1 MSYFLEN
8 EEVEKVEEVK
18 EQDGIASIEPL
29 LDNRIV
35 RAIREMGF
43 EKLSPI
49 QEQAIPYLLQGED
62 IIGQAQTGTGKTA
75 AFGIPAIQHINPDVK
90 KLQTIILCPT
100 RELAIQAAEEL
111 RKIAK
116 YMHGIKV
123 LPVYGGQDISRQ
135 IAGLRGVQI
144 IVGTPGRVM
153 DHMRRRTIK
162 LDLVNMVVLDE
173 ADEMLNMGFRED
185 MELILGQIPGEHQT
199 ALFSATMPKP
209 ILEITDRFQKD
220 AKIVKVAAKEL
231 TIPLVSQKFY
241 RVKNQDKD
249 AACVR
254 LLEYYQPKLTLIFC
268 NTKKKVDEL
277 SDLLKEQGFQAE
289 GLHGDLSQAQRD
301 AVMKRFR
308 NGGTSILIATDVAAR
323 GIDVDDVEAVI
334 NYDIPQDIEYY
345 VHRIGRTG
353 RAGRKGRSF
362 TFANSR
368 EIYKIR
374 EIERVCHTTITEK
387 KLPGAAKVLKAKAD
401 KYLNKAWELHEHED
415 IELMKS
421 FLQRKMEEEGC
432 DALELAAAM
441 LKLQVGDKGE
451 EIAAD
456 EYTKRG
462 NRFGDRGRSGRDDGE
477 GRSFGR
483 GDGSLAVKTGNAED
497 SAAVTEIA
505 ETMAAPVSVRTED
518 AAEMKTVRME
528 ENGAAVTK
536 RRLTANTL
544 GTERREKRKRERN
557 GKSRASVTASPR
569 ENDLNLMRKLVDL
582 PQKPQLCFCGKS
594 CIVREECI
602 GNNRKVC
609 GMKTLKKQIPYI
621 LLGATLLLLLGL
633 NIISQDHWLDSDMA
647 AEMIFSRILSEEHH
661 IFSTTNWYYSTE
673 FRVLYTQ
680 LIMGPLF
687 RICSNWHVI
696 RTITNLV
703 FYGLMLASYYYFMK
717 PLKVS
722 RGLTVLSSCLL
733 LLPFSET
740 MMTHMQMGN
749 TYMSHVILVLWFF
762 GMYLRLCSGEYH
774 AKRKVSLWIFYVL
787 LAIVCGMSG
796 VRYLLALQCPLV
808 LTSFFYLLGGE
819 EFQSFRGEMTKEHF
833 QTLFSTDRM
842 RYFLYS
848 LAGAFFAVVGYGINV
863 VFISHK
869 YVFQTYGATN
879 FIALYHGVLF
889 DRIQNAVGC
898 LLMLFGYIPDKGFLS
913 LRGVVTMAA
922 FVLLGIYGYV
932 TVKSGKMQ
940 RVTGFRSLI
949 TLFLKVSFVLNL
961 FVFIFTTSTMVPRY
975 YITIFIFALPV
986 LCFYLEEEKMPFD
999 RFAVAAL
1006 LTICLILGTGKTV
1019 MSFLTVD
1026 KNETKRP
1033 VAEFLA
1039 GNGYDFGFATYNNA
1053 NIITELT
1060 NGEVEIGNIGDP
1072 EHLEYFKWSSPM
1084 KYYEEGYHAGETFL
1098 LLTAEECAEYAEA
1111 PALNQGEK
1119 VYEDGSYTVYVF
1131 DSTEDLMDCA
1141 VARQ

>member
-8 EEVEKVEEVK
+8 EEEVK
-18 EQDGIASIEPL
+18 EQENLQDGMASIEPL

-100 RELAIQAAEEL
+100 RELAIQASEEL

-153 DHMRRRTIK
+153 DHMRRHTIK

-220 AKIVKVAAKEL
+220 AKLVKVAAKEL

-277 SDLLKEQGFQAE
+277 ADLLKQQGFQAE

-301 AVMKRFR
+301 VAMNRFR
-308 NGGTSILIATDVAAR
+308 NGGASILIATDVAAR

-401 KYLNKAWELHEHED
+401 KYLNNAWELHEHED

-441 LKLQVGDKGE
+441 LKYQVGDKGE

-456 EYTKRG
+456 EYAQR
-462 NRFGDRGRSGRDDGE
+462 RGRFSERGRFNRGSDESRDF
-477 GRSFGR
+477 GRRGGRRGGNGKDSEHRRFGR
-483 GDGSLAVKTGNAED
+483 GDGAGRED
-497 SAAVTEIA
+497 SRDGEKSRFGHSDRRRRGG
-505 ETMAAPVSVRTED
+505 ENRED
-518 AAEMKTVRME
+518 ERKWGDRE
-528 ENGAAVTK
+528 ERERKK
-536 RRLTANTL
+536 RKKKEEPGIGNSFP
-544 GTERREKRKRERN
+544 KRKR
-557 GKSRASVTASPR
+557 
-569 ENDLNLMRKLVDL
+569 
-582 PQKPQLCFCGKS
+582 
-594 CIVREECI
+594 
-602 GNNRKVC
+602 
-609 GMKTLKKQIPYI
+609 
-621 LLGATLLLLLGL
+621 
-633 NIISQDHWLDSDMA
+633 
-647 AEMIFSRILSEEHH
+647 
-661 IFSTTNWYYSTE
+661 
-673 FRVLYTQ
+673 
-680 LIMGPLF
+680 
-687 RICSNWHVI
+687 
-696 RTITNLV
+696 
-703 FYGLMLASYYYFMK
+703 
-717 PLKVS
+717 
-722 RGLTVLSSCLL
+722 
-733 LLPFSET
+733 
-740 MMTHMQMGN
+740 
-749 TYMSHVILVLWFF
+749 
-762 GMYLRLCSGEYH
+762 
-774 AKRKVSLWIFYVL
+774 
-787 LAIVCGMSG
+787 
-796 VRYLLALQCPLV
+796 
-808 LTSFFYLLGGE
+808 
-819 EFQSFRGEMTKEHF
+819 
-833 QTLFSTDRM
+833 
-842 RYFLYS
+842 
-848 LAGAFFAVVGYGINV
+848 
-863 VFISHK
+863 
-869 YVFQTYGATN
+869 
-879 FIALYHGVLF
+879 
-889 DRIQNAVGC
+889 
-898 LLMLFGYIPDKGFLS
+898 
-913 LRGVVTMAA
+913 
-922 FVLLGIYGYV
+922 
-932 TVKSGKMQ
+932 
-940 RVTGFRSLI
+940 
-949 TLFLKVSFVLNL
+949 
-961 FVFIFTTSTMVPRY
+961 
-975 YITIFIFALPV
+975 
-986 LCFYLEEEKMPFD
+986 
-999 RFAVAAL
+999 
-1006 LTICLILGTGKTV
+1006 
-1019 MSFLTVD
+1019 
-1026 KNETKRP
+1026 
-1033 VAEFLA
+1033 
-1039 GNGYDFGFATYNNA
+1039 
-1053 NIITELT
+1053 
-1060 NGEVEIGNIGDP
+1060 
-1072 EHLEYFKWSSPM
+1072 
-1084 KYYEEGYHAGETFL
+1084 
-1098 LLTAEECAEYAEA
+1098 
-1111 PALNQGEK
+1111 
-1119 VYEDGSYTVYVF
+1119 
-1131 DSTEDLMDCA
+1131 
-1141 VARQ
+1141 

>member
-8 EEVEKVEEVK
+8 EEAVK
-18 EQDGIASIEPL
+18 EQEILQDETSVQQENEQEQDGIASIEPL

-153 DHMRRRTIK
+153 DHMRRHTIK

-220 AKIVKVAAKEL
+220 AKLVKVAAKEL

-277 SDLLKEQGFQAE
+277 ADLLKQQGFQAE

-301 AVMKRFR
+301 VAMNRFR
-308 NGGTSILIATDVAAR
+308 NGGASILIATDVAAR

-401 KYLNKAWELHEHED
+401 KYLNNAWELHEHED

-432 DALELAAAM
+432 DALDLAAAM
-441 LKLQVGDKGE
+441 LKYQVGDKGE

-456 EYTKRG
+456 DYVQRRG
-462 NRFGDRGRSGRDDGE
+462 RFGEKGRFGRNDGE
-477 GRSFGR
+477 GRGFGR
-483 GDGSLAVKTGNAED
+483 GDGRRRFSREDGDRRRFGRSDGAGRED
-497 SAAVTEIA
+497 SRDGENSRFGRSDRKRSGRDKKTA
-505 ETMAAPVSVRTED
+505 ERKLTGDR
-518 AAEMKTVRME
+518 E
-528 ENGAAVTK
+528 ERERKK
-536 RRLTANTL
+536 RKKKEEPGIGNSFP
-544 GTERREKRKRERN
+544 KRKR
-557 GKSRASVTASPR
+557 
-569 ENDLNLMRKLVDL
+569 
-582 PQKPQLCFCGKS
+582 
-594 CIVREECI
+594 
-602 GNNRKVC
+602 
-609 GMKTLKKQIPYI
+609 
-621 LLGATLLLLLGL
+621 
-633 NIISQDHWLDSDMA
+633 
-647 AEMIFSRILSEEHH
+647 
-661 IFSTTNWYYSTE
+661 
-673 FRVLYTQ
+673 
-680 LIMGPLF
+680 
-687 RICSNWHVI
+687 
-696 RTITNLV
+696 
-703 FYGLMLASYYYFMK
+703 
-717 PLKVS
+717 
-722 RGLTVLSSCLL
+722 
-733 LLPFSET
+733 
-740 MMTHMQMGN
+740 
-749 TYMSHVILVLWFF
+749 
-762 GMYLRLCSGEYH
+762 
-774 AKRKVSLWIFYVL
+774 
-787 LAIVCGMSG
+787 
-796 VRYLLALQCPLV
+796 
-808 LTSFFYLLGGE
+808 
-819 EFQSFRGEMTKEHF
+819 
-833 QTLFSTDRM
+833 
-842 RYFLYS
+842 
-848 LAGAFFAVVGYGINV
+848 
-863 VFISHK
+863 
-869 YVFQTYGATN
+869 
-879 FIALYHGVLF
+879 
-889 DRIQNAVGC
+889 
-898 LLMLFGYIPDKGFLS
+898 
-913 LRGVVTMAA
+913 
-922 FVLLGIYGYV
+922 
-932 TVKSGKMQ
+932 
-940 RVTGFRSLI
+940 
-949 TLFLKVSFVLNL
+949 
-961 FVFIFTTSTMVPRY
+961 
-975 YITIFIFALPV
+975 
-986 LCFYLEEEKMPFD
+986 
-999 RFAVAAL
+999 
-1006 LTICLILGTGKTV
+1006 
-1019 MSFLTVD
+1019 
-1026 KNETKRP
+1026 
-1033 VAEFLA
+1033 
-1039 GNGYDFGFATYNNA
+1039 
-1053 NIITELT
+1053 
-1060 NGEVEIGNIGDP
+1060 
-1072 EHLEYFKWSSPM
+1072 
-1084 KYYEEGYHAGETFL
+1084 
-1098 LLTAEECAEYAEA
+1098 
-1111 PALNQGEK
+1111 
-1119 VYEDGSYTVYVF
+1119 
-1131 DSTEDLMDCA
+1131 
-1141 VARQ
+1141 

>member
-1 MSYFLEN
+1 MSYFLKN
-8 EEVEKVEEVK
+8 EEVNEEIEEVK
-18 EQDGIASIEPL
+18 AQDGIASIEPL

-209 ILEITDRFQKD
+209 ILEITDRFQND
-220 AKIVKVAAKEL
+220 AKLVKVAAQEL

-401 KYLNKAWELHEHED
+401 KYLNRAWELHEHED

-462 NRFGDRGRSGRDDGE
+462 NRFGDRERSVRGGGE

-483 GDGSLAVKTGNAED
+483 GDGRRRFGREDGERRRFGRGDRDRREDGSTGSGEGRRRRRSDSREDGRKWNDRDRKNAD
-497 SAAVTEIA
+497 RKPS
-505 ETMAAPVSVRTED
+505 
-518 AAEMKTVRME
+518 
-528 ENGAAVTK
+528 
-536 RRLTANTL
+536 
-544 GTERREKRKRERN
+544 TERAERAEREAKKRKKREEPGIGNSFPKRKR
-557 GKSRASVTASPR
+557 S
-569 ENDLNLMRKLVDL
+569 
-582 PQKPQLCFCGKS
+582 
-594 CIVREECI
+594 
-602 GNNRKVC
+602 
-609 GMKTLKKQIPYI
+609 
-621 LLGATLLLLLGL
+621 
-633 NIISQDHWLDSDMA
+633 
-647 AEMIFSRILSEEHH
+647 
-661 IFSTTNWYYSTE
+661 
-673 FRVLYTQ
+673 
-680 LIMGPLF
+680 
-687 RICSNWHVI
+687 
-696 RTITNLV
+696 
-703 FYGLMLASYYYFMK
+703 
-717 PLKVS
+717 
-722 RGLTVLSSCLL
+722 
-733 LLPFSET
+733 
-740 MMTHMQMGN
+740 
-749 TYMSHVILVLWFF
+749 
-762 GMYLRLCSGEYH
+762 
-774 AKRKVSLWIFYVL
+774 
-787 LAIVCGMSG
+787 
-796 VRYLLALQCPLV
+796 
-808 LTSFFYLLGGE
+808 
-819 EFQSFRGEMTKEHF
+819 
-833 QTLFSTDRM
+833 
-842 RYFLYS
+842 
-848 LAGAFFAVVGYGINV
+848 
-863 VFISHK
+863 
-869 YVFQTYGATN
+869 
-879 FIALYHGVLF
+879 
-889 DRIQNAVGC
+889 
-898 LLMLFGYIPDKGFLS
+898 
-913 LRGVVTMAA
+913 
-922 FVLLGIYGYV
+922 
-932 TVKSGKMQ
+932 
-940 RVTGFRSLI
+940 
-949 TLFLKVSFVLNL
+949 
-961 FVFIFTTSTMVPRY
+961 
-975 YITIFIFALPV
+975 
-986 LCFYLEEEKMPFD
+986 
-999 RFAVAAL
+999 
-1006 LTICLILGTGKTV
+1006 
-1019 MSFLTVD
+1019 
-1026 KNETKRP
+1026 
-1033 VAEFLA
+1033 
-1039 GNGYDFGFATYNNA
+1039 
-1053 NIITELT
+1053 
-1060 NGEVEIGNIGDP
+1060 
-1072 EHLEYFKWSSPM
+1072 
-1084 KYYEEGYHAGETFL
+1084 
-1098 LLTAEECAEYAEA
+1098 
-1111 PALNQGEK
+1111 
-1119 VYEDGSYTVYVF
+1119 
-1131 DSTEDLMDCA
+1131 
-1141 VARQ
+1141 

>member
-8 EEVEKVEEVK
+8 EEAVK
-18 EQDGIASIEPL
+18 EQEILQDETGVQQENEQDGIASIEPL

-153 DHMRRRTIK
+153 DHMRRHTIK
-162 LDLVNMVVLDE
+162 LDLVNMVVLEE

-220 AKIVKVAAKEL
+220 AKLVKVAAKEL

-277 SDLLKEQGFQAE
+277 ADLLKQQGFQAE

-301 AVMKRFR
+301 VAMNRFR
-308 NGGTSILIATDVAAR
+308 NGGASILIATDVAAR

-368 EIYKIR
+368 EVYKIR

-401 KYLNKAWELHEHED
+401 KYLNNAWELHEHED

-441 LKLQVGDKGE
+441 LKYQVGDKGE

-456 EYTKRG
+456 EYAQRRG
-462 NRFGDRGRSGRDDGE
+462 RFGERGRFGRGGDEGRNFGRRGGRRRDNGRDDE
-477 GRSFGR
+477 EHRERRRFGR
-483 GDGSLAVKTGNAED
+483 GDGAGRED
-497 SAAVTEIA
+497 SRDGENSRFGRSDRKRSGRDKKTA
-505 ETMAAPVSVRTED
+505 ERKLTGDR
-518 AAEMKTVRME
+518 E
-528 ENGAAVTK
+528 ERERKK
-536 RRLTANTL
+536 RKKKEEPGIGNSFP
-544 GTERREKRKRERN
+544 KRKR
-557 GKSRASVTASPR
+557 
-569 ENDLNLMRKLVDL
+569 
-582 PQKPQLCFCGKS
+582 
-594 CIVREECI
+594 
-602 GNNRKVC
+602 
-609 GMKTLKKQIPYI
+609 
-621 LLGATLLLLLGL
+621 
-633 NIISQDHWLDSDMA
+633 
-647 AEMIFSRILSEEHH
+647 
-661 IFSTTNWYYSTE
+661 
-673 FRVLYTQ
+673 
-680 LIMGPLF
+680 
-687 RICSNWHVI
+687 
-696 RTITNLV
+696 
-703 FYGLMLASYYYFMK
+703 
-717 PLKVS
+717 
-722 RGLTVLSSCLL
+722 
-733 LLPFSET
+733 
-740 MMTHMQMGN
+740 
-749 TYMSHVILVLWFF
+749 
-762 GMYLRLCSGEYH
+762 
-774 AKRKVSLWIFYVL
+774 
-787 LAIVCGMSG
+787 
-796 VRYLLALQCPLV
+796 
-808 LTSFFYLLGGE
+808 
-819 EFQSFRGEMTKEHF
+819 
-833 QTLFSTDRM
+833 
-842 RYFLYS
+842 
-848 LAGAFFAVVGYGINV
+848 
-863 VFISHK
+863 
-869 YVFQTYGATN
+869 
-879 FIALYHGVLF
+879 
-889 DRIQNAVGC
+889 
-898 LLMLFGYIPDKGFLS
+898 
-913 LRGVVTMAA
+913 
-922 FVLLGIYGYV
+922 
-932 TVKSGKMQ
+932 
-940 RVTGFRSLI
+940 
-949 TLFLKVSFVLNL
+949 
-961 FVFIFTTSTMVPRY
+961 
-975 YITIFIFALPV
+975 
-986 LCFYLEEEKMPFD
+986 
-999 RFAVAAL
+999 
-1006 LTICLILGTGKTV
+1006 
-1019 MSFLTVD
+1019 
-1026 KNETKRP
+1026 
-1033 VAEFLA
+1033 
-1039 GNGYDFGFATYNNA
+1039 
-1053 NIITELT
+1053 
-1060 NGEVEIGNIGDP
+1060 
-1072 EHLEYFKWSSPM
+1072 
-1084 KYYEEGYHAGETFL
+1084 
-1098 LLTAEECAEYAEA
+1098 
-1111 PALNQGEK
+1111 
-1119 VYEDGSYTVYVF
+1119 
-1131 DSTEDLMDCA
+1131 
-1141 VARQ
+1141 

>member
-1 MSYFLEN
+1 MSYFLKNEEVN
-8 EEVEKVEEVK
+8 EEVEEVK
-18 EQDGIASIEPL
+18 AQDGIASIEPL

-209 ILEITDRFQKD
+209 ILEITDRFQND
-220 AKIVKVAAKEL
+220 AKLVKVAAQEL

-368 EIYKIR
+368 EIGKIR

-415 IELMKS
+415 VELMKS

-432 DALELAAAM
+432 DALDLAAAM
-441 LKLQVGDKGE
+441 LKYQVGDKGE

-456 EYTKRG
+456 EYAQRRG
-462 NRFGDRGRSGRDDGE
+462 RFGERGRFGRGGDEGRNFGRRGGRRRDNGRDDE
-477 GRSFGR
+477 EHRERRRFGR
-483 GDGSLAVKTGNAED
+483 GDGAGRED
-497 SAAVTEIA
+497 SRDGENSRFGRSDRKRSGRDKKTA
-505 ETMAAPVSVRTED
+505 ERKLTGDR
-518 AAEMKTVRME
+518 E
-528 ENGAAVTK
+528 ERERKK
-536 RRLTANTL
+536 RKKKEEPGIGNSFP
-544 GTERREKRKRERN
+544 KRKR
-557 GKSRASVTASPR
+557 
-569 ENDLNLMRKLVDL
+569 
-582 PQKPQLCFCGKS
+582 
-594 CIVREECI
+594 
-602 GNNRKVC
+602 
-609 GMKTLKKQIPYI
+609 
-621 LLGATLLLLLGL
+621 
-633 NIISQDHWLDSDMA
+633 
-647 AEMIFSRILSEEHH
+647 
-661 IFSTTNWYYSTE
+661 
-673 FRVLYTQ
+673 
-680 LIMGPLF
+680 
-687 RICSNWHVI
+687 
-696 RTITNLV
+696 
-703 FYGLMLASYYYFMK
+703 
-717 PLKVS
+717 
-722 RGLTVLSSCLL
+722 
-733 LLPFSET
+733 
-740 MMTHMQMGN
+740 
-749 TYMSHVILVLWFF
+749 
-762 GMYLRLCSGEYH
+762 
-774 AKRKVSLWIFYVL
+774 
-787 LAIVCGMSG
+787 
-796 VRYLLALQCPLV
+796 
-808 LTSFFYLLGGE
+808 
-819 EFQSFRGEMTKEHF
+819 
-833 QTLFSTDRM
+833 
-842 RYFLYS
+842 
-848 LAGAFFAVVGYGINV
+848 
-863 VFISHK
+863 
-869 YVFQTYGATN
+869 
-879 FIALYHGVLF
+879 
-889 DRIQNAVGC
+889 
-898 LLMLFGYIPDKGFLS
+898 
-913 LRGVVTMAA
+913 
-922 FVLLGIYGYV
+922 
-932 TVKSGKMQ
+932 
-940 RVTGFRSLI
+940 
-949 TLFLKVSFVLNL
+949 
-961 FVFIFTTSTMVPRY
+961 
-975 YITIFIFALPV
+975 
-986 LCFYLEEEKMPFD
+986 
-999 RFAVAAL
+999 
-1006 LTICLILGTGKTV
+1006 
-1019 MSFLTVD
+1019 
-1026 KNETKRP
+1026 
-1033 VAEFLA
+1033 
-1039 GNGYDFGFATYNNA
+1039 
-1053 NIITELT
+1053 
-1060 NGEVEIGNIGDP
+1060 
-1072 EHLEYFKWSSPM
+1072 
-1084 KYYEEGYHAGETFL
+1084 
-1098 LLTAEECAEYAEA
+1098 
-1111 PALNQGEK
+1111 
-1119 VYEDGSYTVYVF
+1119 
-1131 DSTEDLMDCA
+1131 
-1141 VARQ
+1141 

>member
-209 ILEITDRFQKD
+209 ILEITDRFQND
-220 AKIVKVAAKEL
+220 AKLVKVAAQEL

-401 KYLNKAWELHEHED
+401 KYLNRAWELHEHED

-483 GDGSLAVKTGNAED
+483 GDGRRRFGRGDRDRRDNGSTGSGEDRRRRRSDSREDGRKWNDRDRKNAD
-497 SAAVTEIA
+497 RKLSAERA
-505 ETMAAPVSVRTED
+505 EREAKKR
-518 AAEMKTVRME
+518 KKRE
-528 ENGAAVTK
+528 EPGIGNSFP
-536 RRLTANTL
+536 
-544 GTERREKRKRERN
+544 KRKR
-557 GKSRASVTASPR
+557 S
-569 ENDLNLMRKLVDL
+569 
-582 PQKPQLCFCGKS
+582 
-594 CIVREECI
+594 
-602 GNNRKVC
+602 
-609 GMKTLKKQIPYI
+609 
-621 LLGATLLLLLGL
+621 
-633 NIISQDHWLDSDMA
+633 
-647 AEMIFSRILSEEHH
+647 
-661 IFSTTNWYYSTE
+661 
-673 FRVLYTQ
+673 
-680 LIMGPLF
+680 
-687 RICSNWHVI
+687 
-696 RTITNLV
+696 
-703 FYGLMLASYYYFMK
+703 
-717 PLKVS
+717 
-722 RGLTVLSSCLL
+722 
-733 LLPFSET
+733 
-740 MMTHMQMGN
+740 
-749 TYMSHVILVLWFF
+749 
-762 GMYLRLCSGEYH
+762 
-774 AKRKVSLWIFYVL
+774 
-787 LAIVCGMSG
+787 
-796 VRYLLALQCPLV
+796 
-808 LTSFFYLLGGE
+808 
-819 EFQSFRGEMTKEHF
+819 
-833 QTLFSTDRM
+833 
-842 RYFLYS
+842 
-848 LAGAFFAVVGYGINV
+848 
-863 VFISHK
+863 
-869 YVFQTYGATN
+869 
-879 FIALYHGVLF
+879 
-889 DRIQNAVGC
+889 
-898 LLMLFGYIPDKGFLS
+898 
-913 LRGVVTMAA
+913 
-922 FVLLGIYGYV
+922 
-932 TVKSGKMQ
+932 
-940 RVTGFRSLI
+940 
-949 TLFLKVSFVLNL
+949 
-961 FVFIFTTSTMVPRY
+961 
-975 YITIFIFALPV
+975 
-986 LCFYLEEEKMPFD
+986 
-999 RFAVAAL
+999 
-1006 LTICLILGTGKTV
+1006 
-1019 MSFLTVD
+1019 
-1026 KNETKRP
+1026 
-1033 VAEFLA
+1033 
-1039 GNGYDFGFATYNNA
+1039 
-1053 NIITELT
+1053 
-1060 NGEVEIGNIGDP
+1060 
-1072 EHLEYFKWSSPM
+1072 
-1084 KYYEEGYHAGETFL
+1084 
-1098 LLTAEECAEYAEA
+1098 
-1111 PALNQGEK
+1111 
-1119 VYEDGSYTVYVF
+1119 
-1131 DSTEDLMDCA
+1131 
-1141 VARQ
+1141 

>member
-1 MSYFLEN
+1 MSYFLKNEEVN
-8 EEVEKVEEVK
+8 EEVEEVK
-18 EQDGIASIEPL
+18 AQDGIASIEPL

-209 ILEITDRFQKD
+209 ILEITDRFQND
-220 AKIVKVAAKEL
+220 AKLVKVAAQEL

-368 EIYKIR
+368 ETYKIR

-401 KYLNKAWELHEHED
+401 KYLNRAWELHEHED

-421 FLQRKMEEEGC
+421 FLQRKMEEEDC

-462 NRFGDRGRSGRDDGE
+462 NRFGDRDRSVRGGGE

-483 GDGSLAVKTGNAED
+483 GDGRRRFGRVDRDHREDGSTGSGEGRRRRRSDSREDGRKWNDRDRKNAD
-497 SAAVTEIA
+497 HKPSAERA
-505 ETMAAPVSVRTED
+505 EREAKKR
-518 AAEMKTVRME
+518 KKRE
-528 ENGAAVTK
+528 EPGIGNSFP
-536 RRLTANTL
+536 
-544 GTERREKRKRERN
+544 KRKR
-557 GKSRASVTASPR
+557 S
-569 ENDLNLMRKLVDL
+569 
-582 PQKPQLCFCGKS
+582 
-594 CIVREECI
+594 
-602 GNNRKVC
+602 
-609 GMKTLKKQIPYI
+609 
-621 LLGATLLLLLGL
+621 
-633 NIISQDHWLDSDMA
+633 
-647 AEMIFSRILSEEHH
+647 
-661 IFSTTNWYYSTE
+661 
-673 FRVLYTQ
+673 
-680 LIMGPLF
+680 
-687 RICSNWHVI
+687 
-696 RTITNLV
+696 
-703 FYGLMLASYYYFMK
+703 
-717 PLKVS
+717 
-722 RGLTVLSSCLL
+722 
-733 LLPFSET
+733 
-740 MMTHMQMGN
+740 
-749 TYMSHVILVLWFF
+749 
-762 GMYLRLCSGEYH
+762 
-774 AKRKVSLWIFYVL
+774 
-787 LAIVCGMSG
+787 
-796 VRYLLALQCPLV
+796 
-808 LTSFFYLLGGE
+808 
-819 EFQSFRGEMTKEHF
+819 
-833 QTLFSTDRM
+833 
-842 RYFLYS
+842 
-848 LAGAFFAVVGYGINV
+848 
-863 VFISHK
+863 
-869 YVFQTYGATN
+869 
-879 FIALYHGVLF
+879 
-889 DRIQNAVGC
+889 
-898 LLMLFGYIPDKGFLS
+898 
-913 LRGVVTMAA
+913 
-922 FVLLGIYGYV
+922 
-932 TVKSGKMQ
+932 
-940 RVTGFRSLI
+940 
-949 TLFLKVSFVLNL
+949 
-961 FVFIFTTSTMVPRY
+961 
-975 YITIFIFALPV
+975 
-986 LCFYLEEEKMPFD
+986 
-999 RFAVAAL
+999 
-1006 LTICLILGTGKTV
+1006 
-1019 MSFLTVD
+1019 
-1026 KNETKRP
+1026 
-1033 VAEFLA
+1033 
-1039 GNGYDFGFATYNNA
+1039 
-1053 NIITELT
+1053 
-1060 NGEVEIGNIGDP
+1060 
-1072 EHLEYFKWSSPM
+1072 
-1084 KYYEEGYHAGETFL
+1084 
-1098 LLTAEECAEYAEA
+1098 
-1111 PALNQGEK
+1111 
-1119 VYEDGSYTVYVF
+1119 
-1131 DSTEDLMDCA
+1131 
-1141 VARQ
+1141 

>member
-8 EEVEKVEEVK
+8 EEVEKVEEGK

-209 ILEITDRFQKD
+209 ILEITDRFQND
-220 AKIVKVAAKEL
+220 AKLVKVAAQEL

-462 NRFGDRGRSGRDDGE
+462 NRFGDRDRSVRGGGE

-483 GDGSLAVKTGNAED
+483 GDG
-497 SAAVTEIA
+497 
-505 ETMAAPVSVRTED
+505 
-518 AAEMKTVRME
+518 
-528 ENGAAVTK
+528 
-536 RRLTANTL
+536 RRRF
-544 GTERREKRKRERN
+544 GRGDRDRREDGSIGSGEDRRRRRSDSREDGRKWNDRDRKNADRKLSAERAEREAKKRKKREEPGIGNSFPKRKR
-557 GKSRASVTASPR
+557 S
-569 ENDLNLMRKLVDL
+569 
-582 PQKPQLCFCGKS
+582 
-594 CIVREECI
+594 
-602 GNNRKVC
+602 
-609 GMKTLKKQIPYI
+609 
-621 LLGATLLLLLGL
+621 
-633 NIISQDHWLDSDMA
+633 
-647 AEMIFSRILSEEHH
+647 
-661 IFSTTNWYYSTE
+661 
-673 FRVLYTQ
+673 
-680 LIMGPLF
+680 
-687 RICSNWHVI
+687 
-696 RTITNLV
+696 
-703 FYGLMLASYYYFMK
+703 
-717 PLKVS
+717 
-722 RGLTVLSSCLL
+722 
-733 LLPFSET
+733 
-740 MMTHMQMGN
+740 
-749 TYMSHVILVLWFF
+749 
-762 GMYLRLCSGEYH
+762 
-774 AKRKVSLWIFYVL
+774 
-787 LAIVCGMSG
+787 
-796 VRYLLALQCPLV
+796 
-808 LTSFFYLLGGE
+808 
-819 EFQSFRGEMTKEHF
+819 
-833 QTLFSTDRM
+833 
-842 RYFLYS
+842 
-848 LAGAFFAVVGYGINV
+848 
-863 VFISHK
+863 
-869 YVFQTYGATN
+869 
-879 FIALYHGVLF
+879 
-889 DRIQNAVGC
+889 
-898 LLMLFGYIPDKGFLS
+898 
-913 LRGVVTMAA
+913 
-922 FVLLGIYGYV
+922 
-932 TVKSGKMQ
+932 
-940 RVTGFRSLI
+940 
-949 TLFLKVSFVLNL
+949 
-961 FVFIFTTSTMVPRY
+961 
-975 YITIFIFALPV
+975 
-986 LCFYLEEEKMPFD
+986 
-999 RFAVAAL
+999 
-1006 LTICLILGTGKTV
+1006 
-1019 MSFLTVD
+1019 
-1026 KNETKRP
+1026 
-1033 VAEFLA
+1033 
-1039 GNGYDFGFATYNNA
+1039 
-1053 NIITELT
+1053 
-1060 NGEVEIGNIGDP
+1060 
-1072 EHLEYFKWSSPM
+1072 
-1084 KYYEEGYHAGETFL
+1084 
-1098 LLTAEECAEYAEA
+1098 
-1111 PALNQGEK
+1111 
-1119 VYEDGSYTVYVF
+1119 
-1131 DSTEDLMDCA
+1131 
-1141 VARQ
+1141 

>member
-1 MSYFLEN
+1 VSYFLKN
-8 EEVEKVEEVK
+8 EEVNEEVEEVK

-209 ILEITDRFQKD
+209 ILEITDRFQND
-220 AKIVKVAAKEL
+220 AKLVKVAAQEL

-432 DALELAAAM
+432 DALELAAVM

-462 NRFGDRGRSGRDDGE
+462 NRFGDRGRSGRGGGE
-477 GRSFGR
+477 GRGFGR
-483 GDGSLAVKTGNAED
+483 GDGRRKLGREDGDRRRFGRSDRDRRDDGSTGSGEDRRRRRDENREDGRKWGGHEDGRKWNGRNRKNAD
-497 SAAVTEIA
+497 GK
-505 ETMAAPVSVRTED
+505 PSVERVGRE
-518 AAEMKTVRME
+518 AKKRKKQE
-528 ENGAAVTK
+528 EPGIGNSFP
-536 RRLTANTL
+536 
-544 GTERREKRKRERN
+544 KRKR
-557 GKSRASVTASPR
+557 
-569 ENDLNLMRKLVDL
+569 
-582 PQKPQLCFCGKS
+582 
-594 CIVREECI
+594 
-602 GNNRKVC
+602 
-609 GMKTLKKQIPYI
+609 
-621 LLGATLLLLLGL
+621 
-633 NIISQDHWLDSDMA
+633 
-647 AEMIFSRILSEEHH
+647 
-661 IFSTTNWYYSTE
+661 
-673 FRVLYTQ
+673 
-680 LIMGPLF
+680 
-687 RICSNWHVI
+687 
-696 RTITNLV
+696 
-703 FYGLMLASYYYFMK
+703 
-717 PLKVS
+717 
-722 RGLTVLSSCLL
+722 
-733 LLPFSET
+733 
-740 MMTHMQMGN
+740 
-749 TYMSHVILVLWFF
+749 
-762 GMYLRLCSGEYH
+762 
-774 AKRKVSLWIFYVL
+774 
-787 LAIVCGMSG
+787 
-796 VRYLLALQCPLV
+796 
-808 LTSFFYLLGGE
+808 
-819 EFQSFRGEMTKEHF
+819 
-833 QTLFSTDRM
+833 
-842 RYFLYS
+842 
-848 LAGAFFAVVGYGINV
+848 
-863 VFISHK
+863 
-869 YVFQTYGATN
+869 
-879 FIALYHGVLF
+879 
-889 DRIQNAVGC
+889 
-898 LLMLFGYIPDKGFLS
+898 
-913 LRGVVTMAA
+913 
-922 FVLLGIYGYV
+922 
-932 TVKSGKMQ
+932 
-940 RVTGFRSLI
+940 
-949 TLFLKVSFVLNL
+949 
-961 FVFIFTTSTMVPRY
+961 
-975 YITIFIFALPV
+975 
-986 LCFYLEEEKMPFD
+986 
-999 RFAVAAL
+999 
-1006 LTICLILGTGKTV
+1006 
-1019 MSFLTVD
+1019 
-1026 KNETKRP
+1026 
-1033 VAEFLA
+1033 
-1039 GNGYDFGFATYNNA
+1039 
-1053 NIITELT
+1053 
-1060 NGEVEIGNIGDP
+1060 
-1072 EHLEYFKWSSPM
+1072 
-1084 KYYEEGYHAGETFL
+1084 
-1098 LLTAEECAEYAEA
+1098 
-1111 PALNQGEK
+1111 
-1119 VYEDGSYTVYVF
+1119 
-1131 DSTEDLMDCA
+1131 
-1141 VARQ
+1141 

>member
-209 ILEITDRFQKD
+209 ILEITDRFQND
-220 AKIVKVAAKEL
+220 AKLVKVAAQEL

-421 FLQRKMEEEGC
+421 FLQRKIEEEGC
-432 DALELAAAM
+432 DALELAASM

-456 EYTKRG
+456 EYTRRG
-462 NRFGDRGRSGRDDGE
+462 NRFGDRDRSVRGGGE

-483 GDGSLAVKTGNAED
+483 GDG
-497 SAAVTEIA
+497 
-505 ETMAAPVSVRTED
+505 
-518 AAEMKTVRME
+518 
-528 ENGAAVTK
+528 
-536 RRLTANTL
+536 RRRF
-544 GTERREKRKRERN
+544 GRGDRDRREDGSIGSGEGRRRRRSDSREDGRKWNDHDRKNADRKPSAERAEREAKKRKKREEPGIGNSFPKRKR
-557 GKSRASVTASPR
+557 S
-569 ENDLNLMRKLVDL
+569 
-582 PQKPQLCFCGKS
+582 
-594 CIVREECI
+594 
-602 GNNRKVC
+602 
-609 GMKTLKKQIPYI
+609 
-621 LLGATLLLLLGL
+621 
-633 NIISQDHWLDSDMA
+633 
-647 AEMIFSRILSEEHH
+647 
-661 IFSTTNWYYSTE
+661 
-673 FRVLYTQ
+673 
-680 LIMGPLF
+680 
-687 RICSNWHVI
+687 
-696 RTITNLV
+696 
-703 FYGLMLASYYYFMK
+703 
-717 PLKVS
+717 
-722 RGLTVLSSCLL
+722 
-733 LLPFSET
+733 
-740 MMTHMQMGN
+740 
-749 TYMSHVILVLWFF
+749 
-762 GMYLRLCSGEYH
+762 
-774 AKRKVSLWIFYVL
+774 
-787 LAIVCGMSG
+787 
-796 VRYLLALQCPLV
+796 
-808 LTSFFYLLGGE
+808 
-819 EFQSFRGEMTKEHF
+819 
-833 QTLFSTDRM
+833 
-842 RYFLYS
+842 
-848 LAGAFFAVVGYGINV
+848 
-863 VFISHK
+863 
-869 YVFQTYGATN
+869 
-879 FIALYHGVLF
+879 
-889 DRIQNAVGC
+889 
-898 LLMLFGYIPDKGFLS
+898 
-913 LRGVVTMAA
+913 
-922 FVLLGIYGYV
+922 
-932 TVKSGKMQ
+932 
-940 RVTGFRSLI
+940 
-949 TLFLKVSFVLNL
+949 
-961 FVFIFTTSTMVPRY
+961 
-975 YITIFIFALPV
+975 
-986 LCFYLEEEKMPFD
+986 
-999 RFAVAAL
+999 
-1006 LTICLILGTGKTV
+1006 
-1019 MSFLTVD
+1019 
-1026 KNETKRP
+1026 
-1033 VAEFLA
+1033 
-1039 GNGYDFGFATYNNA
+1039 
-1053 NIITELT
+1053 
-1060 NGEVEIGNIGDP
+1060 
-1072 EHLEYFKWSSPM
+1072 
-1084 KYYEEGYHAGETFL
+1084 
-1098 LLTAEECAEYAEA
+1098 
-1111 PALNQGEK
+1111 
-1119 VYEDGSYTVYVF
+1119 
-1131 DSTEDLMDCA
+1131 
-1141 VARQ
+1141 

>member
-1 MSYFLEN
+1 MSYFLKN
-8 EEVEKVEEVK
+8 EEVNEEVEEVK

-209 ILEITDRFQKD
+209 ILEITDRFQND
-220 AKIVKVAAKEL
+220 AKLVKVAAQEL

-277 SDLLKEQGFQAE
+277 SDLLREQGFQAE

-432 DALELAAAM
+432 DALELAAVM

-462 NRFGDRGRSGRDDGE
+462 NRFGDRGRSGRGDGE

-483 GDGSLAVKTGNAED
+483 GDGRRKLGREDGDRRGFGRSDRDRRDDGSTGSGEDRRHRRDENREDGRKWGGHEDGRKWNGRNRKNAD
-497 SAAVTEIA
+497 GK
-505 ETMAAPVSVRTED
+505 PSVERVGRE
-518 AAEMKTVRME
+518 AKKRKKQE
-528 ENGAAVTK
+528 EPGIGNSFP
-536 RRLTANTL
+536 
-544 GTERREKRKRERN
+544 KRKR
-557 GKSRASVTASPR
+557 
-569 ENDLNLMRKLVDL
+569 
-582 PQKPQLCFCGKS
+582 
-594 CIVREECI
+594 
-602 GNNRKVC
+602 
-609 GMKTLKKQIPYI
+609 
-621 LLGATLLLLLGL
+621 
-633 NIISQDHWLDSDMA
+633 
-647 AEMIFSRILSEEHH
+647 
-661 IFSTTNWYYSTE
+661 
-673 FRVLYTQ
+673 
-680 LIMGPLF
+680 
-687 RICSNWHVI
+687 
-696 RTITNLV
+696 
-703 FYGLMLASYYYFMK
+703 
-717 PLKVS
+717 
-722 RGLTVLSSCLL
+722 
-733 LLPFSET
+733 
-740 MMTHMQMGN
+740 
-749 TYMSHVILVLWFF
+749 
-762 GMYLRLCSGEYH
+762 
-774 AKRKVSLWIFYVL
+774 
-787 LAIVCGMSG
+787 
-796 VRYLLALQCPLV
+796 
-808 LTSFFYLLGGE
+808 
-819 EFQSFRGEMTKEHF
+819 
-833 QTLFSTDRM
+833 
-842 RYFLYS
+842 
-848 LAGAFFAVVGYGINV
+848 
-863 VFISHK
+863 
-869 YVFQTYGATN
+869 
-879 FIALYHGVLF
+879 
-889 DRIQNAVGC
+889 
-898 LLMLFGYIPDKGFLS
+898 
-913 LRGVVTMAA
+913 
-922 FVLLGIYGYV
+922 
-932 TVKSGKMQ
+932 
-940 RVTGFRSLI
+940 
-949 TLFLKVSFVLNL
+949 
-961 FVFIFTTSTMVPRY
+961 
-975 YITIFIFALPV
+975 
-986 LCFYLEEEKMPFD
+986 
-999 RFAVAAL
+999 
-1006 LTICLILGTGKTV
+1006 
-1019 MSFLTVD
+1019 
-1026 KNETKRP
+1026 
-1033 VAEFLA
+1033 
-1039 GNGYDFGFATYNNA
+1039 
-1053 NIITELT
+1053 
-1060 NGEVEIGNIGDP
+1060 
-1072 EHLEYFKWSSPM
+1072 
-1084 KYYEEGYHAGETFL
+1084 
-1098 LLTAEECAEYAEA
+1098 
-1111 PALNQGEK
+1111 
-1119 VYEDGSYTVYVF
+1119 
-1131 DSTEDLMDCA
+1131 
-1141 VARQ
+1141 

>member
-8 EEVEKVEEVK
+8 EEAVK
-18 EQDGIASIEPL
+18 EQEILQDETSVQQENEQDGIASIEPL

-153 DHMRRRTIK
+153 DHMRRHTIK

-220 AKIVKVAAKEL
+220 AKLVKVAAKEL

-277 SDLLKEQGFQAE
+277 ADLLKQQGFQAE

-301 AVMKRFR
+301 VAMNRFR
-308 NGGTSILIATDVAAR
+308 NGGASILIATDVAAR

-345 VHRIGRTG
+345 VHRIGRPG

-368 EIYKIR
+368 EIGKIR

-415 IELMKS
+415 VELMKS

-432 DALELAAAM
+432 DALDLAAAM
-441 LKLQVGDKGE
+441 LKYQVGDKGE

-456 EYTKRG
+456 DYVQRRG
-462 NRFGDRGRSGRDDGE
+462 RFGEKGRFGRNDGE
-477 GRSFGR
+477 GRGFGR
-483 GDGSLAVKTGNAED
+483 GDGRRRYSREDGDHRRFGRSDRDRRDDGSTGSGEDRRRRRDENREDGRKWGGRDRKAADRKYSGDRAEREVK
-497 SAAVTEIA
+497 
-505 ETMAAPVSVRTED
+505 
-518 AAEMKTVRME
+518 
-528 ENGAAVTK
+528 
-536 RRLTANTL
+536 
-544 GTERREKRKRERN
+544 KRK
-557 GKSRASVTASPR
+557 K
-569 ENDLNLMRKLVDL
+569 
-582 PQKPQLCFCGKS
+582 
-594 CIVREECI
+594 REEPGI
-602 GNNRKVC
+602 GNSF
-609 GMKTLKKQIPYI
+609 P
-621 LLGATLLLLLGL
+621 
-633 NIISQDHWLDSDMA
+633 
-647 AEMIFSRILSEEHH
+647 
-661 IFSTTNWYYSTE
+661 
-673 FRVLYTQ
+673 
-680 LIMGPLF
+680 
-687 RICSNWHVI
+687 
-696 RTITNLV
+696 
-703 FYGLMLASYYYFMK
+703 
-717 PLKVS
+717 
-722 RGLTVLSSCLL
+722 
-733 LLPFSET
+733 
-740 MMTHMQMGN
+740 
-749 TYMSHVILVLWFF
+749 
-762 GMYLRLCSGEYH
+762 
-774 AKRKVSLWIFYVL
+774 KRK
-787 LAIVCGMSG
+787 
-796 VRYLLALQCPLV
+796 
-808 LTSFFYLLGGE
+808 
-819 EFQSFRGEMTKEHF
+819 K
-833 QTLFSTDRM
+833 
-842 RYFLYS
+842 
-848 LAGAFFAVVGYGINV
+848 
-863 VFISHK
+863 
-869 YVFQTYGATN
+869 
-879 FIALYHGVLF
+879 
-889 DRIQNAVGC
+889 
-898 LLMLFGYIPDKGFLS
+898 
-913 LRGVVTMAA
+913 
-922 FVLLGIYGYV
+922 
-932 TVKSGKMQ
+932 
-940 RVTGFRSLI
+940 
-949 TLFLKVSFVLNL
+949 LK
-961 FVFIFTTSTMVPRY
+961 
-975 YITIFIFALPV
+975 
-986 LCFYLEEEKMPFD
+986 
-999 RFAVAAL
+999 
-1006 LTICLILGTGKTV
+1006 
-1019 MSFLTVD
+1019 
-1026 KNETKRP
+1026 
-1033 VAEFLA
+1033 
-1039 GNGYDFGFATYNNA
+1039 
-1053 NIITELT
+1053 
-1060 NGEVEIGNIGDP
+1060 
-1072 EHLEYFKWSSPM
+1072 
-1084 KYYEEGYHAGETFL
+1084 
-1098 LLTAEECAEYAEA
+1098 
-1111 PALNQGEK
+1111 
-1119 VYEDGSYTVYVF
+1119 
-1131 DSTEDLMDCA
+1131 
-1141 VARQ
+1141 

>member
-144 IVGTPGRVM
+144 IGGTPGRVM

-209 ILEITDRFQKD
+209 ILELTDRFQND
-220 AKIVKVAAKEL
+220 AKLVKVAAQEL

-462 NRFGDRGRSGRDDGE
+462 NRFGDRGRSGRGDGE
-477 GRSFGR
+477 VRSFHRGDGRRRFGREDGERRRFGR
-483 GDGSLAVKTGNAED
+483 GDRHHREDGSAGSGEGRRRRRSDSREDGRKWNDRDRKTADRKPSAERAEREAKKRKKREEPGIGN
-497 SAAVTEIA
+497 SF
-505 ETMAAPVSVRTED
+505 P
-518 AAEMKTVRME
+518 
-528 ENGAAVTK
+528 
-536 RRLTANTL
+536 
-544 GTERREKRKRERN
+544 KRKR
-557 GKSRASVTASPR
+557 S
-569 ENDLNLMRKLVDL
+569 
-582 PQKPQLCFCGKS
+582 
-594 CIVREECI
+594 
-602 GNNRKVC
+602 
-609 GMKTLKKQIPYI
+609 
-621 LLGATLLLLLGL
+621 
-633 NIISQDHWLDSDMA
+633 
-647 AEMIFSRILSEEHH
+647 
-661 IFSTTNWYYSTE
+661 
-673 FRVLYTQ
+673 
-680 LIMGPLF
+680 
-687 RICSNWHVI
+687 
-696 RTITNLV
+696 
-703 FYGLMLASYYYFMK
+703 
-717 PLKVS
+717 
-722 RGLTVLSSCLL
+722 
-733 LLPFSET
+733 
-740 MMTHMQMGN
+740 
-749 TYMSHVILVLWFF
+749 
-762 GMYLRLCSGEYH
+762 
-774 AKRKVSLWIFYVL
+774 
-787 LAIVCGMSG
+787 
-796 VRYLLALQCPLV
+796 
-808 LTSFFYLLGGE
+808 
-819 EFQSFRGEMTKEHF
+819 
-833 QTLFSTDRM
+833 
-842 RYFLYS
+842 
-848 LAGAFFAVVGYGINV
+848 
-863 VFISHK
+863 
-869 YVFQTYGATN
+869 
-879 FIALYHGVLF
+879 
-889 DRIQNAVGC
+889 
-898 LLMLFGYIPDKGFLS
+898 
-913 LRGVVTMAA
+913 
-922 FVLLGIYGYV
+922 
-932 TVKSGKMQ
+932 
-940 RVTGFRSLI
+940 
-949 TLFLKVSFVLNL
+949 
-961 FVFIFTTSTMVPRY
+961 
-975 YITIFIFALPV
+975 
-986 LCFYLEEEKMPFD
+986 
-999 RFAVAAL
+999 
-1006 LTICLILGTGKTV
+1006 
-1019 MSFLTVD
+1019 
-1026 KNETKRP
+1026 
-1033 VAEFLA
+1033 
-1039 GNGYDFGFATYNNA
+1039 
-1053 NIITELT
+1053 
-1060 NGEVEIGNIGDP
+1060 
-1072 EHLEYFKWSSPM
+1072 
-1084 KYYEEGYHAGETFL
+1084 
-1098 LLTAEECAEYAEA
+1098 
-1111 PALNQGEK
+1111 
-1119 VYEDGSYTVYVF
+1119 
-1131 DSTEDLMDCA
+1131 
-1141 VARQ
+1141 

>member
-1 MSYFLEN
+1 MSYFLKNEEVN
-8 EEVEKVEEVK
+8 EEVEEVK
-18 EQDGIASIEPL
+18 AQDGIASIEPL

-209 ILEITDRFQKD
+209 ILEITDRFQND
-220 AKIVKVAAKEL
+220 AKLVKVAAQEL

-401 KYLNKAWELHEHED
+401 KYLNRAWELHEHED

-451 EIAAD
+451 EIASD

-462 NRFGDRGRSGRDDGE
+462 NRFGDRERSVRGGGE

-483 GDGSLAVKTGNAED
+483 GDGRRRFGRVDRDHREDGSTGSGEGRRRRRSDSREDGRKWNDRDRKNAD
-497 SAAVTEIA
+497 HKPSAERA
-505 ETMAAPVSVRTED
+505 EREAKKR
-518 AAEMKTVRME
+518 KKRE
-528 ENGAAVTK
+528 EPGIGNSFP
-536 RRLTANTL
+536 
-544 GTERREKRKRERN
+544 KRKR
-557 GKSRASVTASPR
+557 S
-569 ENDLNLMRKLVDL
+569 
-582 PQKPQLCFCGKS
+582 
-594 CIVREECI
+594 
-602 GNNRKVC
+602 
-609 GMKTLKKQIPYI
+609 
-621 LLGATLLLLLGL
+621 
-633 NIISQDHWLDSDMA
+633 
-647 AEMIFSRILSEEHH
+647 
-661 IFSTTNWYYSTE
+661 
-673 FRVLYTQ
+673 
-680 LIMGPLF
+680 
-687 RICSNWHVI
+687 
-696 RTITNLV
+696 
-703 FYGLMLASYYYFMK
+703 
-717 PLKVS
+717 
-722 RGLTVLSSCLL
+722 
-733 LLPFSET
+733 
-740 MMTHMQMGN
+740 
-749 TYMSHVILVLWFF
+749 
-762 GMYLRLCSGEYH
+762 
-774 AKRKVSLWIFYVL
+774 
-787 LAIVCGMSG
+787 
-796 VRYLLALQCPLV
+796 
-808 LTSFFYLLGGE
+808 
-819 EFQSFRGEMTKEHF
+819 
-833 QTLFSTDRM
+833 
-842 RYFLYS
+842 
-848 LAGAFFAVVGYGINV
+848 
-863 VFISHK
+863 
-869 YVFQTYGATN
+869 
-879 FIALYHGVLF
+879 
-889 DRIQNAVGC
+889 
-898 LLMLFGYIPDKGFLS
+898 
-913 LRGVVTMAA
+913 
-922 FVLLGIYGYV
+922 
-932 TVKSGKMQ
+932 
-940 RVTGFRSLI
+940 
-949 TLFLKVSFVLNL
+949 
-961 FVFIFTTSTMVPRY
+961 
-975 YITIFIFALPV
+975 
-986 LCFYLEEEKMPFD
+986 
-999 RFAVAAL
+999 
-1006 LTICLILGTGKTV
+1006 
-1019 MSFLTVD
+1019 
-1026 KNETKRP
+1026 
-1033 VAEFLA
+1033 
-1039 GNGYDFGFATYNNA
+1039 
-1053 NIITELT
+1053 
-1060 NGEVEIGNIGDP
+1060 
-1072 EHLEYFKWSSPM
+1072 
-1084 KYYEEGYHAGETFL
+1084 
-1098 LLTAEECAEYAEA
+1098 
-1111 PALNQGEK
+1111 
-1119 VYEDGSYTVYVF
+1119 
-1131 DSTEDLMDCA
+1131 
-1141 VARQ
+1141 

>member
-8 EEVEKVEEVK
+8 EEAVK
-18 EQDGIASIEPL
+18 EQEILQDETSVQQENEQEQDGIASIEPL

-153 DHMRRRTIK
+153 DHMRRHTIK

-277 SDLLKEQGFQAE
+277 ADLLKQQGFQAE

-301 AVMKRFR
+301 VAMNRFR
-308 NGGTSILIATDVAAR
+308 NGGASILIATDVAAR

-421 FLQRKMEEEGC
+421 FLQRKLEEEGC

-462 NRFGDRGRSGRDDGE
+462 NRFGDRGRSGRGDGE

-483 GDGSLAVKTGNAED
+483 GDG
-497 SAAVTEIA
+497 
-505 ETMAAPVSVRTED
+505 
-518 AAEMKTVRME
+518 
-528 ENGAAVTK
+528 
-536 RRLTANTL
+536 RRRF
-544 GTERREKRKRERN
+544 GRGDRDRREDGSTGSGEGRRRRRSDSREDGRKWNDRDRKNADRKPSAERAEREAKKRKKREEPGIGNSFPKRKR
-557 GKSRASVTASPR
+557 S
-569 ENDLNLMRKLVDL
+569 
-582 PQKPQLCFCGKS
+582 
-594 CIVREECI
+594 
-602 GNNRKVC
+602 
-609 GMKTLKKQIPYI
+609 
-621 LLGATLLLLLGL
+621 
-633 NIISQDHWLDSDMA
+633 
-647 AEMIFSRILSEEHH
+647 
-661 IFSTTNWYYSTE
+661 
-673 FRVLYTQ
+673 
-680 LIMGPLF
+680 
-687 RICSNWHVI
+687 
-696 RTITNLV
+696 
-703 FYGLMLASYYYFMK
+703 
-717 PLKVS
+717 
-722 RGLTVLSSCLL
+722 
-733 LLPFSET
+733 
-740 MMTHMQMGN
+740 
-749 TYMSHVILVLWFF
+749 
-762 GMYLRLCSGEYH
+762 
-774 AKRKVSLWIFYVL
+774 
-787 LAIVCGMSG
+787 
-796 VRYLLALQCPLV
+796 
-808 LTSFFYLLGGE
+808 
-819 EFQSFRGEMTKEHF
+819 
-833 QTLFSTDRM
+833 
-842 RYFLYS
+842 
-848 LAGAFFAVVGYGINV
+848 
-863 VFISHK
+863 
-869 YVFQTYGATN
+869 
-879 FIALYHGVLF
+879 
-889 DRIQNAVGC
+889 
-898 LLMLFGYIPDKGFLS
+898 
-913 LRGVVTMAA
+913 
-922 FVLLGIYGYV
+922 
-932 TVKSGKMQ
+932 
-940 RVTGFRSLI
+940 
-949 TLFLKVSFVLNL
+949 
-961 FVFIFTTSTMVPRY
+961 
-975 YITIFIFALPV
+975 
-986 LCFYLEEEKMPFD
+986 
-999 RFAVAAL
+999 
-1006 LTICLILGTGKTV
+1006 
-1019 MSFLTVD
+1019 
-1026 KNETKRP
+1026 
-1033 VAEFLA
+1033 
-1039 GNGYDFGFATYNNA
+1039 
-1053 NIITELT
+1053 
-1060 NGEVEIGNIGDP
+1060 
-1072 EHLEYFKWSSPM
+1072 
-1084 KYYEEGYHAGETFL
+1084 
-1098 LLTAEECAEYAEA
+1098 
-1111 PALNQGEK
+1111 
-1119 VYEDGSYTVYVF
+1119 
-1131 DSTEDLMDCA
+1131 
-1141 VARQ
+1141 

>member
-209 ILEITDRFQKD
+209 ILEITDRFQND
-220 AKIVKVAAKEL
+220 AKLVKVAAQEL

-277 SDLLKEQGFQAE
+277 ADLLKQQGFQAE

-301 AVMKRFR
+301 VAMNRFR
-308 NGGTSILIATDVAAR
+308 NGGASILIATDVAAR

-483 GDGSLAVKTGNAED
+483 GDGRRRFGRGDRDRRDNGSTGSGEDRRRRRSDSREDGRKWNDRDRKNAD
-497 SAAVTEIA
+497 RKLSAERA
-505 ETMAAPVSVRTED
+505 EREAKKR
-518 AAEMKTVRME
+518 KKRE
-528 ENGAAVTK
+528 EPGIGNSFP
-536 RRLTANTL
+536 
-544 GTERREKRKRERN
+544 KRKR
-557 GKSRASVTASPR
+557 S
-569 ENDLNLMRKLVDL
+569 
-582 PQKPQLCFCGKS
+582 
-594 CIVREECI
+594 
-602 GNNRKVC
+602 
-609 GMKTLKKQIPYI
+609 
-621 LLGATLLLLLGL
+621 
-633 NIISQDHWLDSDMA
+633 
-647 AEMIFSRILSEEHH
+647 
-661 IFSTTNWYYSTE
+661 
-673 FRVLYTQ
+673 
-680 LIMGPLF
+680 
-687 RICSNWHVI
+687 
-696 RTITNLV
+696 
-703 FYGLMLASYYYFMK
+703 
-717 PLKVS
+717 
-722 RGLTVLSSCLL
+722 
-733 LLPFSET
+733 
-740 MMTHMQMGN
+740 
-749 TYMSHVILVLWFF
+749 
-762 GMYLRLCSGEYH
+762 
-774 AKRKVSLWIFYVL
+774 
-787 LAIVCGMSG
+787 
-796 VRYLLALQCPLV
+796 
-808 LTSFFYLLGGE
+808 
-819 EFQSFRGEMTKEHF
+819 
-833 QTLFSTDRM
+833 
-842 RYFLYS
+842 
-848 LAGAFFAVVGYGINV
+848 
-863 VFISHK
+863 
-869 YVFQTYGATN
+869 
-879 FIALYHGVLF
+879 
-889 DRIQNAVGC
+889 
-898 LLMLFGYIPDKGFLS
+898 
-913 LRGVVTMAA
+913 
-922 FVLLGIYGYV
+922 
-932 TVKSGKMQ
+932 
-940 RVTGFRSLI
+940 
-949 TLFLKVSFVLNL
+949 
-961 FVFIFTTSTMVPRY
+961 
-975 YITIFIFALPV
+975 
-986 LCFYLEEEKMPFD
+986 
-999 RFAVAAL
+999 
-1006 LTICLILGTGKTV
+1006 
-1019 MSFLTVD
+1019 
-1026 KNETKRP
+1026 
-1033 VAEFLA
+1033 
-1039 GNGYDFGFATYNNA
+1039 
-1053 NIITELT
+1053 
-1060 NGEVEIGNIGDP
+1060 
-1072 EHLEYFKWSSPM
+1072 
-1084 KYYEEGYHAGETFL
+1084 
-1098 LLTAEECAEYAEA
+1098 
-1111 PALNQGEK
+1111 
-1119 VYEDGSYTVYVF
+1119 
-1131 DSTEDLMDCA
+1131 
-1141 VARQ
+1141 